1 MSTTNNCD
9 NQSMEAEFLT
19 DLPVAAEQ
27 AEQTKGG
34 VQECAH
40 HEGAFMGNL
49 FSATSVIR

>member
-9 NQSMEAEFLT
+9 NQSSQAEALT
-19 DLPVAAEQ
+19 DLHLTTEQ

-34 VQECAH
+34 VQEYGR

-49 FSATSVIR
+49 FSATP